1 MVDCAFTKSETRWT
15 VRLLRVNRGGLFV
28 YLEFYLGRSV
38 VDCTF
43 TLSKAWRTVRLLS
56 VKRGGLCVNFE

>member
-1 MVDCAFTKSETRWT
+1 MRF
-15 VRLLRVNRGGLFV
+15 LRVNSGGLCV

-43 TLSKAWRTVRLLS
+43 TLSKAWWAVRLLT
-56 VKRGGLCVNFE
+56 VRRGGLCVNFE

>member
-1 MVDCAFTKSETRWT
+1 MRF
-15 VRLLRVNRGGLFV
+15 LRVNSCGLCV

-43 TLSKAWRTVRLLS
+43 TQSEAWWTVRLLR
-56 VKRGGLCVNFE
+56 VKLGGLCVSLE